1 MTAELDALVNQ
12 ANQRL
17 AALQTAREGLSQV
30 RGRHTTEDGLIT
42 AEVDCN
48 GALISLKVAES
59 ITARTPSETAQLILQ
74 ACRQATVDAG
84 RQRSAVVNRLN
95 VEFTATNAGPVGQRA
110 E

>member
-1 MTAELDALVNQ
+1 MSAEMDALVNQ

-17 AALQTAREGLSQV
+17 AALRSAQDGLAEV
-30 RGRHTTEDGLIT
+30 RGRHTHEDGLVT

-48 GALISLKVAES
+48 GALVALKLAES
-59 ITARTPSETAQLILQ
+59 LTARPPSEAAQLILQ
-74 ACRQATVDAG
+74 ACRHAAVDAG

-95 VEFTATNAGPVGQRA
+95 EEFTATNAGPVAQRA